1 MDAELIFWIGAL
13 LIALV
18 ILFVGLYKSRDNL
31 YMSDEWM
38 ESIK

>member
-1 MDAELIFWIGAL
+1 MDAELIFWVSAL
-13 LIALV
+13 LIALA
-18 ILFVGLYKSRDNL
+18 IPIVGLYKSRNDL

>member
-1 MDAELIFWIGAL
+1 MDAELIFWISAL

-18 ILFVGLYKSRDNL
+18 ILIIGLYKSKDDL

>member
-1 MDAELIFWIGAL
+1 MDAELIFWVGAL
-13 LIALV
+13 LIALI
-18 ILFVGLYKSRDNL
+18 ILIIGLYKSRDVV